1 MCDQDMPL
9 DWAIRIIELTI
20 DGIARGFVFALL
32 GLGITLVFGLGGI
45 LNLAIG
51 AFSVIAVIAVLGV
64 LGVVPNLGVAVVT
77 GVAFIG
83 VLGVAIDR
91 SLLSLVYRSEGEERI
106 LLGIFVTLGLATLL
120 DGLLFI
126 YYSSSYSLSAGVPSI
141 SPFGIFIRGSSI
153 AVIGVSLVLF
163 VLLYLFFSR
172 TYVGQATRTVMQDE
186 TGAILCGIDP
196 RTMRTL
202 VFVLS
207 AVIAAFAGILYSFS
221 FEISAASAFNLT
233 IDAIIVSI
241 VGGVTSIV
249 GAVVAGLLL
258 GVIVT
263 FTNAFIGAY
272 IAQVALFAVA
282 VVALI
287 VKPEQVA

>member
-1 MCDQDMPL
+1 MVL
-9 DWAIRIIELTI
+9 DGAIRIIELGI
-20 DGIARGFVFALL
+20 DGVARGFVFALL

-51 AFSVIAVIAVLGV
+51 AFSVIAVLAVLGI
-64 LGVVPNLGVAVVT
+64 LGIVPNLGISILIGIT
-77 GVAFIG
+77 FIG
-83 VLGVAIDR
+83 ILGVVIDR

-106 LLGIFVTLGLATLL
+106 LLGIFVTIGLAILI

-126 YYSSSYSLSAGVPSI
+126 YYSSSYSLSAGIPSI

-153 AVIGVSLVLF
+153 AVIGISLVMFLA
-163 VLLYLFFSR
+163 LYFFFSR

-196 RTMRTL
+196 RKIRTL

-207 AVIAAFAGILYSFS
+207 AMIAGMAGILYSFN

-233 IDAIIVSI
+233 IYAIIVSI

-258 GVIVT
+258 GLIVT

-272 IAQVALFAVA
+272 IAQVVLFAVA
-282 VVALI
+282 IVALI
-287 VKPEQVA
+287 AKPEQIA